1 MTYQEIIKES
11 NNLTS
16 DQKQLLSYHLFST
29 LDKDKRDNILQLFYY
44 NSNFDFPE
52 IELKKQKKE
61 RIFGML
67 KGKIKMSDDFDE
79 PLEEFKDYM

>member
-1 MTYQEIIKES
+1 MTYQEIVKES

-29 LDKDKRDNILQLFYY
+29 LDKEKRNNILQLFYQT
-44 NSNFDFPE
+44 SNFDFSN
-52 IELKKQKKE
+52 IEQEEPKKE